1 MAFDY
6 WMLVF
11 VPILFFAGWWC
22 RGLNQKQ
29 RTQAAATPEA
39 YSRGLSLLLNGE
51 DDKAIDTFI
60 ELVRL
65 DPDLVELHHVL
76 GKLFRDRGD
85 FERAIRLHRH
95 LYNRADLPDEERAK
109 ALKALALDYIKAGL
123 FDRAEAA
130 FRRLSEVPA
139 EHLYA
144 LRELLNI
151 YVIEHEW
158 ASATETAKLLETQAG
173 EDHNAEIAHFYCER
187 IDIALRRKS
196 FAEVDRL
203 LAEVLPRASATP
215 RVWITA
221 GQARLAEGDLAGA
234 LDFWQKTAGAFPDHL
249 PLIVGQ
255 MADALMA
262 LDKAPEAVRLLKSTC
277 EASRS
282 IDAMEAA
289 VSRLVKLQG
298 SGAAEA
304 IAQQMLQTHPSLLA
318 FNALIQMRRKAN
330 PDDEEAKLLAALLDK
345 HARRLSRYQCRKCGF
360 LASSFNWHCLGC
372 GSWDSFPPRRID
384 DAKKTPNRTM

>member
-1 MAFDY
+1 MDFDY

-11 VPILFFAGWWC
+11 VPILFIAGWWC
-22 RGLNQKQ
+22 RGLDQKQ
-29 RTQAAATPEA
+29 RTQTASLPEA
-39 YSRGLSLLLNGE
+39 YSKGLSLLLNGE

-76 GKLFRDRGD
+76 GKLFRSRGE
-85 FERAIRLHRH
+85 FERAIRVHRH
-95 LYNRADLPDEERAK
+95 LYNRADLPDEERAL
-109 ALKALALDYIKAGL
+109 ALKELAQDYIKAGL

-151 YVIEHEW
+151 YVVEHEW
-158 ASATETAKLLETQAG
+158 ASATETARLLETQAG
-173 EDHNAEIAHFYCER
+173 ENRNAEIAHFYCER
-187 IDIALRRKS
+187 IDIAIRKKA
-196 FAEVDRL
+196 FDEAERL
-203 LAEVLPRASATP
+203 VAEALPRASATP
-215 RVWITA
+215 RVWIVA
-221 GQARLAEGDLAGA
+221 GQLRLAQGDPKGA
-234 LDFWQKTAGAFPDHL
+234 LDYWGKAAERFPDYL

-255 MADALMA
+255 MADALIA
-262 LDKAPEAVRLLKSTC
+262 LDKTDEAVELLKSTC
-277 EASRS
+277 DASES
-282 IDAMEAA
+282 IDAMEAGLA
-289 VSRLVKLQG
+289 RIVKLQG
-298 SGAAEA
+298 PGAAEA
-304 IAQQMLQTHPSLLA
+304 IAHKMLAAHPSLLA
-318 FNALIQMRRKAN
+318 FNALVQMRRKAN
-330 PDDEEAKLLAALLDK
+330 PDDEQAKLLAALLDK

-384 DAKKTPNRTM
+384 DAKKARSA